1 VLSQI
6 PSQPPSIHHNNMPS
20 FAQKEMARY
29 GWSEGK
35 GLGRT
40 ENGMKNAIKV
50 KLKNN
55 TMGLGHDQG
64 AEFSFHWWDHI
75 FNKAASSFKVNESEE
90 GVVMEKCEGKK
101 ITPLLIST
109 KRGLPTRLA
118 NKSLLY
124 GTFVKAG
131 TYDANK
137 VQETNV
143 ALESGSEDSSD
154 SDDDDHDDDVEGDKK
169 GLINDTLHKMFLK
182 TGLTGHKAARHGHN
196 LNGKLQRLMAQEER
210 ELPKPPLCTEQTE
223 NINCGVS
230 EKKEMEEQ
238 VERNCDGT
246 DVLECK
252 TKKKKKI
259 SVPKEIDEPPSVET
273 DLNVSSKKKKKKK
286 TKSTDNDLNND
297 LVVSPVLEKVSSD
310 ITKVSS
316 KVKKRKH
323 KLDEK
328 NTALLT
334 EQPKKKKKKKET
346 N

>member
-1 VLSQI
+1 MGQI
-6 PSQPPSIHHNNMPS
+6 KNIKLHIVTDIKLPSTQHNMPT

-109 KRGLPTRLA
+109 KRGLPTRLG

-131 TYDANK
+131 TYDSNK
-137 VQETNV
+137 PVT
-143 ALESGSEDSSD
+143 EDEVINEFSSD
-154 SDDDDHDDDVEGDKK
+154 SDNSDDEDGKGGKDEGM
-169 GLINDTLHKMFLK
+169 INDTLQKMFLE
-182 TGLTGHKAARHGHN
+182 TGLTGHKAARHGHT
-196 LNGKLQRLMAQEER
+196 LNGKLQRLMRQEEW
-210 ELPKPPLCTEQTE
+210 ELPKSTEVEEKEKSTTD
-223 NINCGVS
+223 ILPVS
-230 EKKEMEEQ
+230 ESNEK
-238 VERNCDGT
+238 GT
-246 DVLECK
+246 K
-252 TKKKKKI
+252 
-259 SVPKEIDEPPSVET
+259 
-273 DLNVSSKKKKKKK
+273 
-286 TKSTDNDLNND
+286 
-297 LVVSPVLEKVSSD
+297 
-310 ITKVSS
+310 
-316 KVKKRKH
+316 
-323 KLDEK
+323 
-328 NTALLT
+328 
-334 EQPKKKKKKKET
+334 
-346 N
+346 